1 MADGIV
7 PASQVKPEWTGAGP
21 RSSEAGA
28 PLRRPW
34 TLPACGLAV
43 FHGAAETARLSHYF
57 LPYLLRQGKR
67 VLMLDGA
74 NCADPRLLER
84 LARQRGVPFAEFNQQ
99 IEIARAFTCFQLTEL
114 IMRVPRLLAD
124 FPAQVLV
131 VTAFPELYYDEDVQD
146 WNARGAFERAL
157 ASLRR
162 WSSPFTLSPLL
173 PGEGRRNLLVNSRPL
188 PLGEGAPP
196 EAGRVRESVSPPLTI
211 ALFSSAATFVPSP
224 ARRRFFERTCA
235 AAVEVWRFEVG
246 ADNRLRL
253 VCTRS
258 APRLGEMASDE

>member
-1 MADGIV
+1 MADAIV
-7 PASQVKPEWTGAGP
+7 PVSQVRPEWAGAGP
-21 RSSEAGA
+21 RSSEACLRRQGGDAGA

-43 FHGAAETARLSHYF
+43 FHGGAETARLSHYF
-57 LPYLLRQGKR
+57 LPHLLQQGKR

-84 LARQRGVPFAEFNQQ
+84 LARQRGVPFAEFNRQ
-99 IEIARAFTCFQLTEL
+99 IESARAFTCFQLTEL

-157 ASLRR
+157 TDLRR
-162 WSSPFTLSPLL
+162 WSSPLAPAPLRSAGL
-173 PGEGRRNLLVNSRPL
+173 QPGIA
-188 PLGEGAPP
+188 GAPTNRG
-196 EAGRVRESVSPPLTI
+196 ATQPLTI
-211 ALFSSAATFVPSP
+211 ALFSSAATFMPSP

-235 AAVEVWRFEVG
+235 AAVEVWRFDVG

-253 VCTRS
+253 ICTQS